1 MPVAVFEFLKQD
13 YLWNSSFNQLS
24 LQNCGSYG
32 DVPVRDPFKKI
43 RCTAA
48 QLHRLCFQLVALSG
62 FIFTELRLYSTLLRW
77 PQSMIY
83 QDDGWQNWTIFVQY
97 RTSLMDSFALELPVG
112 LARILSDLYMA
123 LWIRFQSPASHSFL
137 FTDVTNQ

>member
-1 MPVAVFEFLKQD
+1 
-13 YLWNSSFNQLS
+13 
-24 LQNCGSYG
+24 
-32 DVPVRDPFKKI
+32 
-43 RCTAA
+43 
-48 QLHRLCFQLVALSG
+48 
-62 FIFTELRLYSTLLRW
+62 
-77 PQSMIY
+77 MIY

-123 LWIRFQSPASHSFL
+123 LWIPFQSLASHSFL